1 MQRHP
6 VLIPLSQEHQ
16 RLLFVCRYLKNDAA
30 AYEGF
35 PLETNAKLAYIV
47 KVFQEI
53 MVPHIQKEEYLFE
66 LCTGHHPAIDQLIQE
81 LTLEHQQI
89 SRMYSA
95 LTDNNDMIAAMDIL
109 ARSLEAHIRKE
120 ERELFEKIQTEL
132 PHILESIRWSS
143 DKTL

>member
-16 RLLFVCRYLKNDAA
+16 RLLFVCRYLKKDAA

-47 KVFQEI
+47 KVFQEV

-66 LCTGHHPAIDQLIQE
+66 MCAGRNPEIDEIMKELIQ
-81 LTLEHQQI
+81 EHQQI

-95 LTDNNDMIAAMDIL
+95 LTENSDMITAMDVL
-109 ARSLEAHIRKE
+109 ARSLEEHIRKE
-120 ERELFEKIQTEL
+120 ERVFFEKLQTGL
-132 PHILESIRWSS
+132 PEVLEAISW
-143 DKTL
+143 T

>member
-16 RLLFVCRYLKNDAA
+16 RLLFVCRYLKKDAA

-47 KVFQEI
+47 KVFQEV

-66 LCTGHHPAIDQLIQE
+66 MCTGRNPEIDGIMKELI
-81 LTLEHQQI
+81 LEHQQI

-95 LTDNNDMIAAMDIL
+95 LTENTDMITAMDVL
-109 ARSLEAHIRKE
+109 ARSLEEHIRKE
-120 ERELFEKIQTEL
+120 ERVFFERVQAEL
-132 PHILESIRWSS
+132 PEVLEAISW
-143 DKTL
+143 T

>member
-47 KVFQEI
+47 KVFQEV

-66 LCTGHHPAIDQLIQE
+66 MCTGHHPEIDQLIQE
-81 LTLEHQQI
+81 LIREHQQI

-95 LTDNNDMIAAMDIL
+95 LAENNDMIAAMDLL
-109 ARSLEAHIRKE
+109 ARSLEEHIRKE
-120 ERELFEKIQTEL
+120 ERVLFEKIQAEL
-132 PHILESIRWSS
+132 PEILERIKWASA
-143 DKTL
+143 